1 MKIAIPMKVELGTVI
16 HGTHRPADLIPTFL
30 YELKKH
36 TDEIP
41 QFENGDCVQEYII
54 ELIDALNEHSPPYC
68 YFGTHIGDGS
78 DFGFW
83 IDHESIECDLVDGT
97 LTIESC
103 NGYKTTLVGA
113 ESIDD
118 EFQYLHVNDHGN
130 MTLYKRD
137 NLDEEFSEV
146 WAIV

>member
-1 MKIAIPMKVELGTVI
+1 MKTTIPMKVELGTVI
-16 HGTHRPADLIPTFL
+16 HGTLRPADLIPTFL

-83 IDHESIECDLVDGT
+83 VDFDSIEMDTTDAKIKSQCTIYVVYSSTEPWPTGR
-97 LTIESC
+97 IESD
-103 NGYKTTLVGA
+103 YI
-113 ESIDD
+113 IDI
-118 EFQYLHVNDHGN
+118 NDHGN
-130 MTLYKRD
+130 TTLYD
-137 NLDEEFSEV
+137 ADGNV
-146 WAIV
+146 IWAIV